1 MIRSPARRA
10 FLSLAFLALAAPVRA
25 QAPDAGDAKV
35 THNRD
40 VVVNTAWL
48 AARLDSGVVVLHVG
62 RDDAAFRAGHVP
74 GARFLAIAAVAATV
88 NGIPN
93 ELPAVAQLTASFRN
107 LGIGDSARVV
117 IYGDDP
123 GIFAARTWTA
133 LDILGHGGRAS
144 VLDGGLAKWRAE
156 NRPLET
162 AVRPVTPRPFAG
174 RWRADRVVSA
184 AWVRTHLR
192 DATVAFIDARPAD
205 QYSGAVEPP
214 CPPAPA
220 ECHQLP
226 PARRGHLP
234 GAGNVFWMN
243 QLVAAE
249 NNVFRTMH
257 YLHEDLWVPAGADR
271 GPVKTVVVYCRTGMQ
286 ASHAYLT
293 ARYIGYRDVR
303 IYDGSMIE
311 WASLPAARH
320 PLVTGQP

>member
-1 MIRSPARRA
+1 MRRTA
-10 FLSLAFLALAAPVRA
+10 LALLAVLALAAPVRA
-25 QAPDAGDAKV
+25 QEPDLGDAKV
-35 THNRD
+35 SHNRA
-40 VVVNTAWL
+40 VIVNTDWL
-48 AARLDSGVVVLHVG
+48 AVHLDSGVVVVHVG

-74 GARFLAIAAVAATV
+74 GARFLAMSAVAASV

-93 ELPAVAQLTASFRN
+93 EFPAVAQLTASFRT
-107 LGIGDSARVV
+107 LGIGDRARVV

-123 GIFAARTWTA
+123 GILAARTWTA

-144 VLDGGLAKWRAE
+144 VLDGGLVKWRAE
-156 NRPLET
+156 NRPVET
-162 AVRPVTPRPFAG
+162 TARPVTPAPFTA

-184 AWVRTHLR
+184 AWVRAHLR
-192 DATVAFIDARPAD
+192 DSTVAFIDARVAD

-214 CPPAPA
+214 CPPTPQ

-243 QLVAAE
+243 QLVPAE
-249 NNVFRTMH
+249 NSVFRTMH

-271 GPVKTVVVYCRTGMQ
+271 APVKTVVVYCRTGMQ
-286 ASHAYLT
+286 ASHAYLA
-293 ARYIGYRDVR
+293 ARYIGYHDVR
-303 IYDGSMIE
+303 IYDGSLFE
-311 WASLPAARH
+311 WAYLPAAQY